1 MSKALLTPFVIAGL
15 LLLPGCS
22 DSQQEAQCKSAK
34 DGYETNV
41 RQSKDLG
48 KQIRLLKDTNEISE
62 IIGDLNTLQASQ
74 FYIAKKA
81 LLIQTNNPLCFTPE
95 QIAQAQL
102 FYKMIEDAE

>member
-1 MSKALLTPFVIAGL
+1 MPKVLLTPLLIAAL
-15 LLLPGCS
+15 LLLPSCS
-22 DSQQEAQCKSAK
+22 NNQQEAQCKSAK
-34 DGYETNV
+34 DGYETNI

-48 KQIRLLKDTNEISE
+48 RQIKLLKDTNELSK
-62 IIGDLNTLQASQ
+62 IIGDLNTLQSSQ

-95 QIAQAQL
+95 QVAQAQL